1 MFSSTYTSN
10 AATTLPALSLQGNT
24 RVTIGDEN
32 RPIGLSSRRYAQ
44 ASKSDATLR
53 AYGAALRSFEAWC
66 KGFDLVALPAEISTV
81 ADFLSAEADNGLS
94 VSTIAQK
101 AAAIRWAHK
110 TAGLPSPTEAEAVQ
124 NVMRGIRRSVGVAP
138 RQKAPATAECILT
151 ILAHVPATTLVGKR
165 DRALLLLGFAGA
177 FRRSEIAS
185 LMVEDLAF
193 GENGVDV
200 TIRKSKTDQEGR
212 GQAVAIPHGVHLKPV
227 EALQAWLAASGIK
240 SGPVYRAVSRGDKM
254 GREAITGH
262 TVANVV
268 KRYAGKAGL
277 AVADFSGHSLRA
289 GFVTSAAD
297 RGADL
302 NRIMDVSR
310 HVDPRTVRTYIRR
323 ADRYKDHAGSS
334 FL

>member
-1 MFSSTYTSN
+1 MNYMMPI
-10 AATTLPALSLQGNT
+10 AAAPAQPHEPS
-24 RVTIGDEN
+24 E
-32 RPIGLSSRRYAQ
+32 PARRYAQ
-44 ASKSDATLR
+44 ASKSAATVR
-53 AYGAALRSFEAWC
+53 AYGAALRSFETWC
-66 KGFDLVALPAEISTV
+66 KARALVAVPADTSTV
-81 ADFLSAEADNGLS
+81 TDFLSAEADAGRK
-94 VSTIAQK
+94 VSSIAQK

-138 RQKAPATAECILT
+138 KQKAPATAECILT
-151 ILAHVPATTLVGKR
+151 ILAHVPATTLIGKR

-177 FRRSEIAS
+177 FRRSEVAG
-185 LMVEDLAF
+185 LLVEDLTF
-193 GENGVDV
+193 GGNGVDI

-227 EALQAWLAASGIK
+227 EALKAWLDGAGIK
-240 SGPVYRAVSRGDKM
+240 SGPVFRAVTSRGKVGED
-254 GREAITGH
+254 AIAGH

-268 KRYAGKAGL
+268 KRYAGRAGL
-277 AVADFSGHSLRA
+277 SVADFSGHSLRA

-323 ADRYKDHAGSS
+323 ADRYKDHAGAG